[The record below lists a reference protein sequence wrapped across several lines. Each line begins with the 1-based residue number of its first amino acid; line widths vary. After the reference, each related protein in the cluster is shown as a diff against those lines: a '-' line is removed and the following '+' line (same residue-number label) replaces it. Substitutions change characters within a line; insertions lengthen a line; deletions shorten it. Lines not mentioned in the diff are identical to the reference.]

1 MKVAHSALPVALA
14 HRERAGKRKRVLA
27 ASTCILWG
35 GADAMAVSDVSE
47 TPRHPVTRPL
57 ARYLQADSRICG
69 AIMTTDASRKR
80 SATEDIENLFLETC
94 AISAGG

>member
-14 HRERAGKRKRVLA
+14 HRERAGVRETVMA

-35 GADAMAVSDVSE
+35 GADAKAVSDVSE
-47 TPRHPVTRPL
+47 TPRHPVARPL
-57 ARYLQADSRICG
+57 ARYLLADSRICA
-69 AIMTTDASRKR
+69 AIMPTDASRKR
-80 SATEDIENLFLETC
+80 SATDDIENLILETC